1 MKTTNT
7 TRIVAGLLAVM
18 LLLCACGQATTET
31 GSTGATTAPNTQP
44 STSDTQPSESDTQ
57 PTTPDTHPSEPM
69 GDSTEPTDPSCDHV
83 DEDNNGICDVC
94 FGNVTVKLD
103 FYAFNDLHGVF
114 MDTNSNVGVD
124 ELTTFLKN
132 AYADDGA
139 YEIVL
144 SSGDMWQGSVESSS
158 NKGALM
164 TQWMNDLG
172 FVSMTLGNHEYD
184 WGSGCI
190 ADNAALADFPIL
202 GINVTD
208 NNVDTPY
215 CDSSVVVERGGVK
228 IGIIGA
234 IGDCLSSISGEYTDG
249 ITFATGN
256 ALTELV
262 KAEAV
267 RLREAG
273 CDLIVYSLHEG
284 SGNSTSGVQNVSRL
298 DYYDMELSN
307 GYVDLVFE
315 AHTHQDYI
323 LQDQYGVY
331 HLQAGGYNSGLSYV
345 SICYNTVTDS
355 YDVQTVDTLSPSIYA
370 DATLEDDPIVEELFD
385 RYFPEEDPY
394 TDVIGYNNISRDSN
408 EIADTVA
415 QLYLEKGRQLWGD
428 QYDIVL
434 GGGFL
439 KCRTP
444 YNLYSGKVT
453 YSQLYSLLPFDNDLV
468 LCQVTGRQLR
478 TVFVHSNSANYHCAY
493 DADLEIDDNKT
504 YYVVTDTYTS
514 FYKYN
519 MFTEVERLKNYYAR
533 DLLKDYIAAENW
545 GGSAKVVTIEQAL
558 QYGQMLGRN
567 ETSEQTFEVT
577 GTIVS
582 IENDYYGNLYI
593 QDDTGY
599 SVYVYGL
606 NDADGV
612 RYGNMENPPR
622 EGDTITIIG
631 AITRY
636 YSEYNQD
643 GIIEFKYASMK

>member
-1 MKTTNT
+1 MQKKKM
-7 TRIVAGLLAVM
+7 TRIAAGLLAVM
-18 LLLCACGQATTET
+18 LLLCACGPATTET
-31 GSTGATTAPNTQP
+31 ESTGATT
-44 STSDTQPSESDTQ
+44 QPSESVADN
-57 PTTPDTHPSEPM
+57 TTPA
-69 GDSTEPTDPSCDHV
+69 DPDCNHV
-83 DEDNNGICDVC
+83 DENDDGICDEC
-94 FGNVTVKLD
+94 LGNVTVKLD

-114 MDTNSNVGVD
+114 MDTTSNAGVD

-132 AYADDGA
+132 AYADDSA

-190 ADNAALADFPIL
+190 AENAALANFPIL

-208 NNVDTPY
+208 NNVESPY
-215 CDSSVVVERGGVK
+215 CDSSVVVERGGIK

-249 ITFATGN
+249 IEFATGD

-262 KAEAV
+262 KAESV

-284 SGNSTSGVQNVSRL
+284 SENSTSGVQNADRL

-323 LQDQYGVY
+323 LKDLYGVY

-345 SICYNTVTDS
+345 RIRYNTVNDS
-355 YDVQTVDTLSPSIYA
+355 YAVQTADTLSPSVYA
-370 DATLEDDPIVEELFD
+370 DSALEDDPIVGELFD

-394 TDVIGYNNISRDSN
+394 TDVVGYNNVSRDSN

-428 QYDIVL
+428 EYDIVL

-444 YNLYSGKVT
+444 YTLYAGKVT
-453 YSQLYSLLPFDNDLV
+453 YSQLFSLMPFDNDLV
-468 LCQVTGRQLR
+468 LCQVTGRQLKS
-478 TVFVHSNSANYHCAY
+478 VFINSNNKNYHCAY
-493 DADLEIDDNKT
+493 DAGLEIDDNKT

-519 MFTEVERLKNYYAR
+519 MFTEVERLEDYYAR

-545 GGSAKVVTIEQAL
+545 GGSPKVVTVEQAL
-558 QYGQMLGRN
+558 QYGHMLSRN
-567 ETSEQTFEVT
+567 ETTEQAFEVT

-582 IENDYYGNLYI
+582 IDNDYYGNLYI

-599 SVYVYGL
+599 SIYVYGL
-606 NDADGV
+606 YDADGV
-612 RYGNMENPPR
+612 RYGDMENPPQV
-622 EGDTITIIG
+622 GDTITIIG

-636 YSEYNQD
+636 YSDYNQD
-643 GIIEFKYASMK
+643 GVIEFKYASMK